1 MALVTAKDAK
11 ESVPNSESAVL
22 VIDPNEEH
30 QVMSTMALGRR
41 GFKVTITGTAREGLR
56 IALSQPFQAIVLDLK
71 VKDMPPLEVLS
82 VLRERIPDV
91 PKIVVVGVGQE
102 QAAVRALASG
112 ASGYLVKTARYNE
125 LLPSEVEA
133 QIRGARARRSYKEQ
147 KKALGE
153 SEERFQKAFRASPV
167 ALTIMTRDEGR
178 LVDANDAFL
187 ALVGYSRE
195 ELVGHTPAEAHMYQD
210 LEASERTRREVKER
224 GFVRELELIFRT
236 KSGEV
241 RTGVSSVESIEI
253 EGEPCLLTILRE
265 VTEERRA
272 ERLRAAV
279 YEISEATASAKDLPE
294 LFRHIHRTVAELM
307 PAENFYI
314 ALHDPVTDTLSFP
327 YFIDAKEATPA
338 PYKLGKGLTEYV
350 LRSGS
355 SLLVTPEILDGLVA
369 KGDVEKVGA
378 EGLDWLGVPLGI
390 GGRTLGVLVVQSYA
404 DTTRYTEVEKQ
415 LLEMVSAQ
423 VAMAIDRKRSDDAL
437 RSAEAR
443 FRTVFR
449 DAPMGIALA
458 DLTGHILE
466 TNPAFQRMFG
476 YPVEGLRGMH
486 FRQLTHPDD
495 LEQSLALFDEV
506 ARGGRPSYQA
516 EKRYLNKDGQ
526 LFWGRITLTI
536 LKTQGPEPNTALV
549 MIEDVTQE
557 KEALQAREAAARR
570 FQVLISKISDGIS
583 LVGEDGMV
591 TWQSPSAY
599 EMFGHPLDEVLGK
612 SGLNNLH
619 PDDFV
624 QVAPGFA
631 DLMAS
636 PGKTMVAEV
645 RIRHKDGTWRWTE
658 VVGTNLLEDPDLHAV
673 VFNYRDITQRNEAL
687 EQIRFQASLLNQVRN
702 GVLATDADFRIV
714 YWNDFA
720 CTMYGWKFSEV
731 RGKSIRDFLL
741 SPDARGSFD
750 QTARMI
756 RDSGHFEGERMMAR
770 KDGSR
775 FPTAVSVTA
784 LRDRAGAVIG
794 FVGVTVD
801 ISERAK
807 ARHDLEARAQQQA
820 AIADLGQKALGEPRL
835 TPLLNE
841 ALQTLTRTLAVEY
854 ASVLELDPDGTAF
867 GLRAK
872 VGWDLP
878 MGTRIANDPGE
889 SLAAYTLVAKAPVI
903 MENAAT
909 ETRFKVPALFT
920 DRKISSGITVLI
932 TGRTGPFGILSA
944 HSKSPRAF
952 SSDDLNFCTAIGNV
966 IASAI
971 ERNRVEKVLAEND
984 RLASMGQL
992 AAYVAHEVNTPLTNI
1007 SLLVSNIARRE
1018 RDPEILEKLEAIGEQ
1033 RRKATAIIM
1042 DLVDVPRQPT
1052 LRRVPEDL
1060 RTVIAAAVEQVGP
1073 YRKPEVSLRVET
1085 GDRAVFANIDTVQI
1099 RDVFV
1104 SLLRNA
1110 LQATSQGSVTVRLS
1124 ELPGFLFASVED
1136 TGTGMPP
1143 EVVEQLF
1150 HPVYGAGSR
1159 TEGAPF
1165 GLAAIRG
1172 VVAAHGGKIEA
1183 VSEVGKGSTFTVI
1196 LPRFEAR

>member
-11 ESVPNSESAVL
+11 ESASNSESAVL

-30 QVMSTMALGRR
+30 QVLSTMALGRR
-41 GFKVTITGTAREGLR
+41 GFKVTIAGTAREGLR

-71 VKDMPPLEVLS
+71 VKDLPALEVLS
-82 VLRERIPDV
+82 VMRERIPDV
-91 PKIVVVGVGQE
+91 PKILVVGMGQE
-102 QAAVRALASG
+102 QVAVRALASG
-112 ASGYLVKTARYNE
+112 AAGYLVKTARYNE

-133 QIRGARARRSYKEQ
+133 QIRGARARRSFKEQ

-167 ALTIMTRDEGR
+167 AMTIMTRDESR
-178 LVDANDAFL
+178 FIDANDAFL
-187 ALVGYSRE
+187 GLFGYLRE

-210 LEASERTRREVKER
+210 PDASERARREVKEH
-224 GFVRELELIFRT
+224 GLVHELELIFRT
-236 KSGEV
+236 KSGEM
-241 RTGVSSVESIEI
+241 RTGVSSVESIDI
-253 EGEPCLLTILRE
+253 EGEPCLLTILRD

-279 YEISEATASAKDLPE
+279 YEISEATSSAKDLPE
-294 LFRHIHRTVAELM
+294 LFRHIHHTVAGLM

-314 ALHDPVTDTLSFP
+314 ALHDPAVDTLSFP

-338 PYKLGKGLTEYV
+338 PYKMGKGLTEYV
-350 LRSGS
+350 LRTGS
-355 SLLVTPEILDGLVA
+355 PLLVTPEILGALVA
-369 KGDVEKVGA
+369 AGEVEKVGV
-378 EGLDWLGVPLGI
+378 EGVDWLGVPLAI
-390 GGRTLGVLVVQSYA
+390 GDRTLGVLAVQSYA
-404 DTTRYTEVEKQ
+404 ATTRYTEVEKQ

-423 VAMAIDRKRSDDAL
+423 VAMAIDRRRSDDAL

-443 FRTVFR
+443 FRTVFL

-466 TNPAFQRMFG
+466 TNPAFQKMFG
-476 YPVEGLRGMH
+476 YAPDELRHMQ
-486 FRQLTHPDD
+486 FRQLSHPDD
-495 LEQSLALFDEV
+495 LEGSLALFDQIAKGV
-506 ARGGRPSYQA
+506 RAGYQT

-526 LFWGRITLTI
+526 VFWGRITLTI
-536 LKTQGPEPNTALV
+536 LNTQGPEPNAALV

-557 KEALQAREAAARR
+557 KAALEARAADARR
-570 FQVLISKISDGIS
+570 FEVLISKISDGIS
-583 LVGEDGMV
+583 LVGDDGMV

-599 EMFGHPLDEVLGK
+599 QMFGHAPEEVLGK
-612 SGLNNLH
+612 SGLDYLY
-619 PDDFV
+619 PDDFL

-645 RIRHKDGTWRWTE
+645 RIRHADGTWRWTE

-673 VFNYRDITQRNEAL
+673 VFTYRDITQRNEAL

-720 CTMYGWKFSEV
+720 ATMYGWRFSEA

-741 SPDARGSFD
+741 SPDAHESFD
-750 QTARMI
+750 EAARMT
-756 RDSGHFEGERMMAR
+756 RENGHWEGERMMTR

-775 FPTAVSVTA
+775 FPTAVTVTA
-784 LRDRAGAVIG
+784 LRDRAGAIIG

-801 ISERAK
+801 ISERLK

-820 AIADLGQKALGEPRL
+820 AIAALGQKALAEPRL
-835 TPLLNE
+835 TALLNE
-841 ALQTLTRTLAVEY
+841 ALQTLSRTLAVEY

-867 GLRAK
+867 GIRAK

-878 MGTRIANDPGE
+878 LGTRIANDPQE
-889 SLAAYTLVAKAPVI
+889 SLAAYTLVANAPVI

-920 DRKISSGITVLI
+920 DRNISSGITVVI
-932 TGRTGPFGILSA
+932 SGRTGPFGILSA

-952 SSDDLNFCTAIGNV
+952 SPDDIDFCTAIGNV

-971 ERNRVEKVLAEND
+971 ERSRVEKVLAEND

-1007 SLLVSNIARRE
+1007 SLLVSNIARRQQ
-1018 RDPEILEKLEAIGEQ
+1018 DPEILQKLEAIGEQ

-1060 RTVIAAAVEQVGP
+1060 RRVIAAAIEQVGP

-1110 LQATSQGSVTVRLS
+1110 LQATSQGSVTVRLT
-1124 ELPGFLFASVED
+1124 ELPGFVFASVED

-1159 TEGAPF
+1159 ADGAPY
-1165 GLAAIRG
+1165 GLAASRG

-1196 LPRFEAR
+1196 LPRYEAR